1 MSSQTPRE
9 SSLVRRY
16 ILRLYVGIGI
26 CLVLA
31 VPAGFHSA
39 AAISSLRNIPV
50 EWLPRS
56 TPLRAEFYEFV
67 DKFGITDMAF
77 ISWPDAKLLEPTD
90 FRSRPSEPQPRTE
103 KQIRANAIRLVV
115 SLLEPLTA
123 EHAARPSTDSLTPW
137 PEGTRPEWGDRFH
150 RDVRELCQSET
161 PLDWIRSG
169 TQVRDQLMKPPLG
182 LSDRAARARLRGS
195 MVSTDGKQTGIMI
208 SLGQSTSDVHRQL
221 LPMIR
226 EAIARLA
233 ELPVEQIALV
243 GGPVDGAAVDT
254 ASIISINRYSLPASV
269 VAAVL
274 CWICLRSIALSV
286 AIIGVAVIGQGMVL
300 AMVYYSGM
308 DMNAILIVLPPL
320 VFVLTVSAGIHLS
333 NYFIDIV
340 RHSMLDSDDRSTTAV
355 ASRADLAVAASE
367 AMRLG
372 TRPCFLASFTT
383 VVGLS
388 SLALVRLQPVQ
399 VFGLVASFG
408 VMLTLGL
415 LILVLPGAML
425 FTRIRYDES
434 ASSSFTS
441 VPSTTSMSWVD
452 RFVRCQLRF
461 PWLVILVFVM
471 MTGTAMVGLDRLKT
485 SVSVPEMFS
494 PESDLR
500 EQYAWYEKNLGATMT
515 TDLLLTYEA
524 TSKVPPLDQLVEVT
538 RVHGSL
544 LKIDSVGAAM
554 SAVTFLPRISS
565 ASSLSAI
572 AARSVT
578 RKKLL
583 DKDSSIYQLGFVA
596 RDDIDSKDLSGSESS
611 DTENI
616 DATLTWRIT
625 LRMFQSEDSDF
636 GPIIDQIRTT
646 VREVIQSNPN
656 GSSPE
661 VSLTGHMVVV
671 QGSQEILLSDLF
683 RSFMTAFGIIAVVMI
698 VFLRSLWG
706 GLIAMIPN
714 LVPTAFLFGMMG
726 WLNLP
731 LDIGSVMT
739 ASVALGI
746 AVDDNVHLLSRF
758 RNFRLGGHP
767 QREAARL
774 ALKQCGMAMLQTTIV
789 CSTSLLVYG
798 LSDFV
803 PTRRFAFFMLG
814 LLSVAWLGVSILLPA
829 MMASSL
835 GRQLVAGL
843 FEDDQ
848 ASNASAPNTA
858 SSPESS

>member
-1 MSSQTPRE
+1 MSSKAPHE
-9 SSLVRRY
+9 SPLIRKY
-16 ILRLYVGIGI
+16 ILRLYAGIGI
-26 CLVLA
+26 CLALA
-31 VPAGFHSA
+31 APAGIHSA

-50 EWLPRS
+50 QWLPRS
-56 TPLRAEFYEFV
+56 TPLRAEFEQFV

-77 ISWPDAKLLEPTD
+77 VSWPDASLREPTD
-90 FRSRPSEPQPRTE
+90 FKSRSSDQRERTT
-103 KQIRANAIRLVV
+103 KQIRADAIRLAVA
-115 SLLEPLTA
+115 LLEPLTA
-123 EHAARPSTDSLTPW
+123 EHNSRPETESLTPW
-137 PEGTRPEWGDRFH
+137 LEGTRPEWVDRFH
-150 RDVRELCQSET
+150 HEARQLCQSET

-182 LSDRAARARLRGS
+182 LSDRAARTRLRGS
-195 MVSTDGKQTGIMI
+195 MVSTDGTQTGIMI
-208 SLGQSTSDVHRQL
+208 SLGKSTSHVHRQL

-308 DMNAILIVLPPL
+308 DMSAILIVLPPL

-340 RHSMLDSDDRSTTAV
+340 RHSMLDSDDRSTAAT
-355 ASRADLAVAASE
+355 ASRSDLAVAASE

-372 TRPCFLASFTT
+372 TRPCFLAAFTT

-425 FTRIRYDES
+425 FTRIRCDKS
-434 ASSSFTS
+434 VSSSFTS
-441 VPSTTSMSWVD
+441 APSTTPMTWVD
-452 RFVRCQLRF
+452 RFIRCQLHY
-461 PWLVILVFVM
+461 PWLVILAFLM
-471 MTGTAMVGLDRLKT
+471 MTGIAMVGLNRLKT
-485 SVSVPEMFS
+485 SVSVPKMFA

-500 EQYAWYEKNLGATMT
+500 KQYAWYENNLGATMT
-515 TDLLLTYEA
+515 TDLLLTYGA
-524 TSKVPPLDQLVEVT
+524 TSNVPPLDQLVEVT

-565 ASSLSAI
+565 RPSLSAI

-578 RKKLL
+578 RKKLA
-583 DKDSSIYQLGFVA
+583 DKDSSIYQLRF
-596 RDDIDSKDLSGSESS
+596 LSWDNLGPE
-611 DTENI
+611 DWNDAENI
-616 DATLTWRIT
+616 DPENSNANLTWRIT
-625 LRMFQSEDSDF
+625 LRMFQSEDTDF

-646 VREVIQSNPN
+646 VREVIQSNEN
-656 GSSPE
+656 GTSPE

-683 RSFMTAFGIIAVVMI
+683 RSFMTAFGIIAVVMVI
-698 VFLRSLWG
+698 FLRSLWG
-706 GLIAMIPN
+706 GLVAMIPN

-726 WLNLP
+726 WLNFP

-758 RNFRLGGHP
+758 RNFRTEGFP

-774 ALKQCGMAMLQTTIV
+774 ALNQCGMAMLQTTIV
-789 CSTSLLVYG
+789 CSTSLLAYG

-835 GRQLVAGL
+835 GRQLTVGL
-843 FEDDQ
+843 FHDEQ
-848 ASNASAPNTA
+848 AANPSTPNTA

>member
-1 MSSQTPRE
+1 MSSKASRE
-9 SSLVRRY
+9 SSLVRKY
-16 ILRLYVGIGI
+16 LLRSYVGIGL
-26 CLVLA
+26 CLLLA
-31 VPAGFHSA
+31 APAGIHSA
-39 AAISSLRNIPV
+39 AAINSLRNVPV

-56 TPLRAEFYEFV
+56 TPLRAEFHDFV
-67 DKFGITDMAF
+67 DTFGITDMAF
-77 ISWPDAKLLEPTD
+77 ISWPDASLLDPTD
-90 FRSRPSEPQPRTE
+90 FQSIAGDAPPRSEE
-103 KQIRANAIRLVV
+103 QIHADAIRLVV
-115 SLLEPLTA
+115 SLLEPLTV
-123 EHAARPSTDSLTPW
+123 EHGGSDQTDSLTPW
-137 PEGTRPEWGDRFH
+137 PEFARPEWVDRFYGE
-150 RDVRELCQSET
+150 VRELCQSET

-208 SLGQSTSDVHRQL
+208 SLGQSTANVHRQL

-254 ASIISINRYSLPASV
+254 ASIVSINRYSLPASV

-286 AIIGVAVIGQGMVL
+286 AITGVAVIGQGMVL

-308 DMNAILIVLPPL
+308 EMNAILIVLPPL

-340 RHSMLDSDDRSTTAV
+340 RHSMSDSDDQSTHVV
-355 ASRADLAVAASE
+355 ASRAELAVAASE

-372 TRPCFLASFTT
+372 TRPCVLASFTT

-408 VMLTLGL
+408 VVLTLGL

-425 FTRIRYDES
+425 FTRIRRDQP
-434 ASSSFTS
+434 ASPGSTATS
-441 VPSTTSMSWVD
+441 PVSWVD
-452 RFVRCQLRF
+452 RFIQIQLRY
-461 PWLVILVFVM
+461 PWMVILVFLM
-471 MTGTAMVGLDRLKT
+471 MTGTAMVGLNRLKT
-485 SVSVPEMFS
+485 SVSVPKMFS

-500 EQYAWYEKNLGATMT
+500 KQYAWYEDNLGATMT
-515 TDLLLTYEA
+515 TDLLLTYPP
-524 TSKVPPLDQLVEVT
+524 TSHVSPLDQLVEVT
-538 RVHGSL
+538 RVHGAL
-544 LKIDSVGAAM
+544 LKIESVGAAM

-565 ASSLSAI
+565 APSLAAI

-578 RKKLL
+578 RKNLA
-583 DKDSSIYQLGFVA
+583 DKDSSIYQLGFLA
-596 RDDIDSKDLSGSESS
+596 RDKVGNHHVSDVDKDK
-611 DTENI
+611 NNH
-616 DATLTWRIT
+616 ATLTWRIT

-636 GPIIDQIRTT
+636 RPIIDQIRTT
-646 VREVIQSNPN
+646 VDQVIQSNPN
-656 GSSPE
+656 ASPPD

-683 RSFMTAFGIIAVVMI
+683 RSFMTAFGIIAVVMV

-726 WLNLP
+726 WLDSP

-758 RNFRLGGHP
+758 RNFRLSGHP

-774 ALKQCGMAMLQTTIV
+774 ALKQCGMAMLQTTLV

-829 MMASSL
+829 LMASSL
-835 GRQLVAGL
+835 GRQLAAGL
-843 FEDDQ
+843 FKDEPAID
-848 ASNASAPNTA
+848 ASIAGTNAP
-858 SSPESS
+858 PESN